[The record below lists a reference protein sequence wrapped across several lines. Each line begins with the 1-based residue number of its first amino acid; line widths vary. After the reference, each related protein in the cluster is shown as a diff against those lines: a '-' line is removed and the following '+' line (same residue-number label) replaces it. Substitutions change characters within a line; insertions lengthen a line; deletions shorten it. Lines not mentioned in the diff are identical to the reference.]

1 MIKRFLSIM
10 QLKKKLNDKQVA
22 LNDEI
27 FVGVQLLYSLF
38 SLTSI

>member
-1 MIKRFLSIM
+1 M

-27 FVGVQLLYSLF
+27 FVGVQLLYVNYRYIYDDL
-38 SLTSI
+38 L

>member
-1 MIKRFLSIM
+1 M

-27 FVGVQLLYSLF
+27 FVGVHLLYVNYRYIYDDL
-38 SLTSI
+38 L